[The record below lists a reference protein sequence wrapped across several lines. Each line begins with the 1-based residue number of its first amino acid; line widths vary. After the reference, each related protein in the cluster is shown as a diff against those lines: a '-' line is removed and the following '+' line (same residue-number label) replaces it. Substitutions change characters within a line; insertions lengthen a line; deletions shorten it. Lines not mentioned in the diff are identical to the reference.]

1 MRIFLLLIASS
12 FNVLGI
18 GIQTEGLGATNQW
31 NIKTQT
37 GNGNVNVN
45 VDDDNEFSIEDNS
58 DDLGSFDNTHL
69 NTTPNENGSVN
80 YIGTSSYAN
89 TYRSVFSPPDGSSPT
104 PQGGGR
110 VDTDD
115 DVPMLTE
122 IKAVL
127 EGYKEKLEQLAEQK
141 QLLALRADLN
151 ATRGDLTDGNQ
162 TRKATLADIAKR
174 VTDIQGQIYIEGQGT
189 KQTQLSDLYQE
200 LVKLNDGN
208 VTENNFTEVTAET
221 ITAQKQQV
229 DDSFDSLNQLEE
241 NFEVSAPSTLEPHE
255 ASVMLNWKFLEGDIS
270 FDLLNIA
277 DASGISIP
285 SLKQAGGYV
294 KMFLGWVISIMFI
307 VAMKNLALDVLKN
320 IPKQTT
326 SAPVTNWSLGGF
338 SVGALLSKS
347 AYLGALVTF
356 IIAVAGGLVIV
367 NDEAKLLGDIGSE
380 SSSIGTYLASLIDGN
395 GFMSE
400 AFRYLLIFV
409 PVGSIFVTI
418 GTYYK
423 FKIVTWL
430 MINGAVL
437 SMRAVT

>member
-1 MRIFLLLIASS
+1 MKILLLLIASVS
-12 FNVLGI
+12 SAFGI
-18 GIQTEGLGATNQW
+18 GIVTDGLGSDLKW
-31 NIKTQT
+31 NIKSQS
-37 GNGNVNVN
+37 GNGSVQINVN
-45 VDDDNEFSIEDNS
+45 DDNEFSIEDNS

-326 SAPVTNWSLGGF
+326 SAPVTNWSFGGF

>member
-58 DDLGSFDNTHL
+58 DDLGSFDNTQL

-141 QLLALRADLN
+141 QLLALRSDLN
-151 ATRGDLTDGNQ
+151 STRGDLTDGNQ

-174 VTDIQGQIYIEGQGT
+174 VSDIQGNIYIEGQGT
-189 KQTQLSDLYQE
+189 KRTQLSDLYQE

-208 VTENNFTEVTAET
+208 VTENNVTEVTEET
-221 ITAQKQQV
+221 LIAQKNEV
-229 DDSFDSLNQLEE
+229 DDATDAFDELGE
-241 NFEVSAPSTLEPHE
+241 NVEISIPSEITESD
-255 ASVMLNWKFLEGDIS
+255 ASVMLTWKFLEGDKS

-277 DASGISIP
+277 DASGINIP
-285 SLKQAGGYV
+285 SLKTSASYI
-294 KMFLGWVISIMFI
+294 KKFLGWVIAFLF
-307 VAMKNLALDVLKN
+307 VLAMKNAGLKVLED
-320 IPKQTT
+320 IPKFTT
-326 SAPVTNWSLGGF
+326 SAPVTNWSILGN
-338 SVGALLSKS
+338 S
-347 AYLGALVTF
+347 AGALVAKSTY
-356 IIAVAGGLVIV
+356 LVILV
-367 NDEAKLLGDIGSE
+367 AFIGILATNLTIINDESQLLGQTSLGF
-380 SSSIGTYLASLIDGN
+380 SLIGPGLAELVSGH
-395 GFMSE
+395 GFMSS
-400 AFRYLLIFV
+400 ALKYLALFV
-409 PVGSIFVTI
+409 PIASIFSTI
-418 GTYYK
+418 ATFYTFK
-423 FKIVTWL
+423 FTTWIL
-430 MINGAVL
+430 INVQVM